1 MKHRQSNLR
10 GFFVLAVAAAGLL
23 GWPAR
28 AVAQTAGGEAKAVQ
42 ATVFGVTTVLSD
54 TGVLA
59 AGSSDALDAS
69 SPTGSVPS
77 LLSSDTLHA
86 ATVGSPDQ
94 VDSEASLGSLE
105 MSLFGNTL
113 SADFV
118 MARAMAVTGA
128 AGAATSEIDGL
139 TINGV
144 SIPVSGAP
152 NQTDRRRDGHPQRA
166 ADGIGRRGRQR
177 AARDRHRPGGRRGR
191 VGDRRDSSVELVAA
205 AAAPPPGAVT

>member
-1 MKHRQSNLR
+1 MKRRESNHR
-10 GFFVLAVAAAGLL
+10 GFFVLAIVAAGLL

-28 AVAQTAGGEAKAVQ
+28 AVAQSAGGEAKAVQ
-42 ATVFGVTTVLSD
+42 ATVLGATTMLSD
-54 TGVLA
+54 TGVLS
-59 AGSSDALDAS
+59 AGSSDALEAS

-77 LLSSDTLHA
+77 LLTSDTLHA

-94 VDSEASLGSLE
+94 IDSEASLGSLA

-152 NQTDRRRDGHPQRA
+152 NQTVPIAGGMVILNEQQTGA
-166 ADGIGRRGRQR
+166 A
-177 AARDRHRPGGRRGR
+177 
-191 VGDRRDSSVELVAA
+191 
-205 AAAPPPGAVT
+205 GAVANALHVIVTGLADVVVASATAGTPPSSSSPLPLPGL

>member
-1 MKHRQSNLR
+1 MKRRESNHR
-10 GFFVLAVAAAGLL
+10 GFFVLAIVTAGLL

-28 AVAQTAGGEAKAVQ
+28 AVAQTTGGEARAVQ
-42 ATVFGVTTVLSD
+42 ATVLGATTVLSD
-54 TGVLA
+54 TGVLS

-77 LLSSDTLHA
+77 LLTSDTLHA
-86 ATVGSPDQ
+86 ATVGSPDEI
-94 VDSEASLGSLE
+94 DSEASLGSLA

-113 SADFV
+113 SVDFV

-128 AGAATSEIDGL
+128 AGAATSEVDGL

-152 NQTDRRRDGHPQRA
+152 NQTVPIA
-166 ADGIGRRGRQR
+166 
-177 AARDRHRPGGRRGR
+177 GGMVILNEQQTG
-191 VGDRRDSSVELVAA
+191 SA
-205 AAAPPPGAVT
+205 GAVANALHVIVTGLADVVVASATAGTPPSSSSTPPLPLPGL

>member
-1 MKHRQSNLR
+1 MKRRETNHR
-10 GFFVLAVAAAGLL
+10 GFFVLAIVTAGLL

-42 ATVFGVTTVLSD
+42 ATVLGATTVLTD

-59 AGSSDALDAS
+59 AGSSDALQAS
-69 SPTGSVPS
+69 SIVGSVPS
-77 LLSSDTLHA
+77 LLTSDTLHA
-86 ATVGSPDQ
+86 ATIGSPDQ
-94 VDSEASLGSLE
+94 IDSEASLGSLA

-152 NQTDRRRDGHPQRA
+152 NQTVPIAGGMVILNEQQTGA
-166 ADGIGRRGRQR
+166 A
-177 AARDRHRPGGRRGR
+177 
-191 VGDRRDSSVELVAA
+191 
-205 AAAPPPGAVT
+205 GAVANGLHVIVTGLADVVVASATAGTPPSSSSPLPLPGL